1 MSVAWETEHLIGVWV
16 GERSVRTGLDKL
28 PRKSLLESGERWG
41 NEVLLEL
48 FTEKV
53 ELWKLIVAIF
63 FSSQSQSQSQE
74 ESRERERERERGR
87 DLVLV
92 LENEGEAGIGVGTR
106 DFINWKWTLVAGAEA
121 NTATHI
127 EGMLWSTSSIEIIF

>member
-16 GERSVRTGLDKL
+16 GERSLRTGLDKLKAL

-41 NEVLLEL
+41 NEVILEL

-63 FSSQSQSQSQE
+63 FSSHSHPQE
-74 ESRERERERERGR
+74 ESRKRDRERGR
-87 DLVLV
+87 DLV
-92 LENEGEAGIGVGTR
+92 LENEGEAGIGVGTW
-106 DFINWKWTLVAGAEA
+106 DFTSGWLVLKLTPLLLLKVCCGPRPQ
-121 NTATHI
+121 
-127 EGMLWSTSSIEIIF
+127 